1 MTNPFLIGEKIYL
14 RAPEEEDA
22 SVYALSENHPEARAY
37 LYYSL
42 PTNIREHRE
51 RIEQRVKDH
60 NNIWFTIAT
69 KEPDEPIGTT
79 ALVRIDWVGRMA
91 TFYIAIAESKNW
103 SQGYGSEVTGLI
115 VNYAF
120 STLNF
125 NRIQLH
131 VSTDNSRAVKAYE
144 KNGFKIE
151 GTLRQ
156 AMYFANQY
164 HDFYLMAVLKEDWLK
179 LKSK

>member
-22 SVYALSENHPEARAY
+22 PVYALSENHPQARAY
-37 LYYSL
+37 LYYAVPSS
-42 PTNIREHRE
+42 IREHRLRLQE
-51 RIEQRVKDH
+51 RLKDH
-60 NNIWFTIAT
+60 NSIWWTIAT
-69 KEPDEPIGTT
+69 KEPDEAIGTT

-91 TFYIAIAESKNW
+91 TFYIAIAEAKNW
-103 SQGYGSEVTGLI
+103 SKGYGSEVTKLI
-115 VNYAF
+115 VDYAF
-120 STLNF
+120 ETLNF

-131 VSTDNSRAVKAYE
+131 VSTENPRAVKAYE

-164 HDFYLMAVLKEDWLK
+164 HDFYLMAILKEDWLK
-179 LKSK
+179 TRSK